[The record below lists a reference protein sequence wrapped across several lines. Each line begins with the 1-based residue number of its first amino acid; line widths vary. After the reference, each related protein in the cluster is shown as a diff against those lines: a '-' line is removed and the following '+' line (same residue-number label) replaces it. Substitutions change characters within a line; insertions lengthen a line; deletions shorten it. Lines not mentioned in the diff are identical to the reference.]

1 MRQTEKA
8 FGMGI
13 ETGII
18 NDMQRAQFLVPR
30 HAFTDRE
37 IFEREYKAIFD
48 RCWLYLGHASELPE
62 PGSFL
67 TRTVARRPIL
77 FTRDRGGEFHALY
90 NACPHRGAMVCRE
103 RKGKS
108 PAFMCMYHGW
118 TFGADGHLMTL
129 PGASGYAEGFKK
141 DPQKQMNHVPRL
153 ARRGDFFFLSFAEDG
168 EDLDSFLADS
178 GDYLDLVSQHSAS
191 GMGVVGGTQEYAIR
205 GNWKLLAENSVD
217 GYHAACTHSTYLDYL
232 KNANGALGATP
243 LEGTGIDLKNGHAV
257 IEYSAPW
264 GRPIASWVPLWG
276 DEGKV
281 EIDNIY
287 AELTGRLGKDRA
299 ERLARKNRNMI
310 IFPNLVVN
318 DIMAITVR
326 TFFPTAPD
334 YMEVNAWTLAPNEES
349 EWLRKYRLFN
359 FTEFLG
365 PGGFATPDD
374 VEAIEKCQL
383 GYATGNSG
391 LHNDISKGMV
401 REGPPSFDDEMQMRA
416 FWIEWDRRL
425 SEYEG

>member
-1 MRQTEKA
+1 MTASARIVADYEQ
-8 FGMGI
+8 
-13 ETGII
+13 
-18 NDMQRAQFLVPR
+18 NRFLVPR
-30 HAFTDRE
+30 KAFTDAAL
-37 IFEREYKAIFD
+37 FEREYAAIFD

-77 FTRDRGGEFHALY
+77 FNRDRSGHYHALL

-103 RKGKS
+103 RNGKS

-118 TFGADGHLMTL
+118 TFASDGHLMTL
-129 PGASGYAEGFKK
+129 PGASGYPEGFKT
-141 DPQKQMNHVPRL
+141 DPQKQMVHVPRL
-153 ARRGDFFFLSFAEDG
+153 ARHGDFFFISFAADG
-168 EDLDSFLADS
+168 EDLATYLADA
-178 GDYLDLVSQHSAS
+178 GDYLTLVSEHSDS
-191 GMGVVGGTQEYAIR
+191 GMQVVGGTQEYAIR
-205 GNWKLLAENSVD
+205 GNWKLLAENSFD

-243 LEGTGIDLKNGHAV
+243 LAGTGYNLKHGHAV

-264 GRPIASWVPLWG
+264 GRPIANWVPLWG
-276 DEGKV
+276 EEGKG
-281 EIDNIY
+281 EIAAIY
-287 AELTGRLGKDRA
+287 AALEERVGPERADRIA
-299 ERLARKNRNMI
+299 HKNRNMV

-334 YMEVNAWTLAPNEES
+334 YVEVNAWALAPREES
-349 EWLRKYRLFN
+349 EWLRKFRLFN

-374 VEAIEKCQL
+374 VEAIEKCQR
-383 GYATGNSG
+383 GYAVGG
-391 LHNDISKGMV
+391 EAPFNDISKGMH
-401 REGPPSFDDEMQMRA
+401 REANPSFDDEMQMRA
-416 FWIEWDRRL
+416 FWTEWDKRL
-425 SEYEG
+425 AESEA